1 MNSIYAILCVAL
13 SVSAKGQEPGGIP
26 PGMNPDLMT
35 FIPLPSLSVSQITL
49 PTIKPSVNP
58 TNGITITVQPPTVT
72 NPVTTV
78 SKTAQLTTAAS
89 TGSATSTPNA
99 AVDGQ
104 QDLICHY
111 CGNDSPPEVS
121 IAIVPSTK

>member
-26 PGMNPDLMT
+26 PGMNPDLIT

-78 SKTAQLTTAAS
+78 SKTVQLTTVSATAS

-104 QDLICHY
+104 QVM
-111 CGNDSPPEVS
+111 VS
-121 IAIVPSTK
+121 YGLFALVAFLF